1 MWVASSKS
9 ASNTTAGSD
18 WDSDVADLF
27 LPGLWGWFVAVRP
40 FFHVYQCYVGLRS
53 GNTALITYLDAAT

>member
-18 WDSDVADLF
+18 QDSDVADLVR
-27 LPGLWGWFVAVRP
+27 GLWGWFVTVRP

-53 GNTALITYLDAAT
+53 GSMALIAHLDAAA

>member
-1 MWVASSKS
+1 VWVASSKS

-18 WDSDVADLF
+18 QDSDVADLF
-27 LPGLWGWFVAVRP
+27 LPGLWGGVALRP

-53 GNTALITYLDAAT
+53 GNTALITHLDAAA